1 MFKITN
7 MKNLKFIRQ
16 YVRDVESEIQEIKEL
31 NSYSNFVKEF
41 KNANI
46 KSIDVLE
53 KLNIDYICRIPIHRI
68 IEQHELKLN
77 PNSNDELPLS
87 IKIAYDQM
95 MLELGKKMVG
105 YSMSDS
111 KRISFNSKS
120 FAECVMRLYSLVAN
134 RKDPESLLV
143 YNKEKGYWEDA
154 TQPLH
159 RLIIEIAH
167 SAGENIEDSWTVH
180 IEKSIV
186 DILKRKVVFIESPNF
201 NKDHFPL
208 RNYTLHSTT
217 GELVSHAPNNLATF
231 GSSVE
236 YQPDTDCPVFQQF
249 LTSLF
254 HEVKTIEFVQEWFGY
269 TLSTSHKA
277 NAFLIGVGAGANG
290 KSTLFDVLAQ
300 LVGIQNVASV
310 PLSNFNSEF

>member
-1 MFKITN
+1 MFKVKN

-16 YVRDVESEIQEIKEL
+16 YVRDAEIKIKEVEEL
-31 NSYSNFVKEF
+31 NSYSNFIQEV

-53 KLNIDYICRIPIHRI
+53 GLNADYISHVPIHRL
-68 IEQHELKLN
+68 IEKHELEWN
-77 PNSNDELPLS
+77 PNGNSELPLS
-87 IKIAYDQM
+87 VQFAYDQM
-95 MLELGKKMVG
+95 MLEVGKEIVG

-111 KRISFNSKS
+111 GRISFNNKS
-120 FAECVMRLYSLVAN
+120 FAECVMKLYSLVAN
-134 RKDPESLLV
+134 RDDPESLLV

-167 SAGENIEDSWTVH
+167 AAGENIEDSWNVH

-186 DILKRKVVFIESPNF
+186 EILKRKVVFIESPNF

-217 GELVSHAPNNLATF
+217 GEIVPHAPTNLATF

-236 YQPDTDCPVFQQF
+236 YQPNTDCPVFQQF
-249 LTSLF
+249 LNSLF
-254 HEVKTIEFVQEWFGY
+254 YEFRTIEFVQEWFGY

-290 KSTLFDVLAQ
+290 KSTLFDV
-300 LVGIQNVASV
+300 
-310 PLSNFNSEF
+310 FNW